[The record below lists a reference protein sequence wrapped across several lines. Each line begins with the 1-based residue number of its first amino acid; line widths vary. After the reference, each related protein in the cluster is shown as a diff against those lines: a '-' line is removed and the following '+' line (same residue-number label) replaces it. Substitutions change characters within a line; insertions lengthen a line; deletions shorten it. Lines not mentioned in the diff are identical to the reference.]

1 MMPRLSSCRFL
12 STVTPV
18 LLLLL
23 LSVLLMLTPGS
34 SGRQDFTAHAD
45 WSVEI
50 QRRCP
55 VLYLLNVEPYPYHDS
70 PVSVW
75 DRGLDLIPAGH
86 LAADQVNNRTDILP
100 GFDLKLID
108 IDSEACGIDAI
119 SKGTANVY
127 RELVNPEYR
136 ECIVGVIGL
145 FCSPVTNVISP
156 IVNHPNIGG
165 LVHIA
170 ASTSPIHRG
179 CETNTT
185 NLFHIIGSSSIF
197 NDATFAM
204 MKAFEWQRIS
214 LIYNSIQL
222 YRSTTADDFTNKI
235 HLDPNRE
242 LIAHV
247 PLSDSRTKIFSAI
260 NGEEARISYWT
271 VTYRQAAH
279 LLCEAF
285 KKHLLWPGYVYIL
298 HEPKVK
304 KILQTKTSCSKK
316 ELMSALEGAFL
327 LKYRLFV
334 DDDMKLISGLS
345 YSEFRRNYADELQ
358 IFANITGENLNE
370 CVYANSLYDQVWAF
384 ALALNNTLSSQRSPS
399 MPSGGHMIRSIGQ
412 EISSSL
418 KRELQKISFQ
428 GASGRKIH
436 FGEKQESPSYVDIFQ
451 VQNSTEVLI
460 GIYDPFSQNITF
472 TERAPTDTPI
482 SDKFETFR
490 ILLPTWLGV
499 FLLVAQ
505 GILFC
510 LITTNLVL
518 VILWRKERE
527 IKATSPILST
537 VIMIGC
543 YFLFVRSFILIVY
556 KMFEIENT
564 LLLQSL
570 CMLKTWL
577 SIGTDLIFAT
587 MLLRLLRIY
596 RIFCTAPMSI
606 MSNYWV
612 DKYLLLYVIF
622 LCLGKVVLLFLW
634 SCLDPVHPVIKS
646 KYVYQRDI
654 ELPHYET
661 ILHCSCNSVVIWI
674 VVTKLYSGLLILMV
688 VHLAIQTRH
697 VKKSVYKDTKKVNIF
712 IFFAVICLMITLPLW
727 VIFLGKRIVVGAA
740 IVEWLSLYTIPMLCQ
755 ACLFVPKTLPVII
768 RKLKP
773 RLRNTYS

>member
-1 MMPRLSSCRFL
+1 MPRLSSWTNADSPL
-12 STVTPV
+12 STMPS
-18 LLLLL
+18 LLL
-23 LSVLLMLTPGS
+23 LSVLLMLIPES
-34 SGRQDFTAHAD
+34 SRGQGFAAHAG
-45 WSVEI
+45 WSADI

-70 PVSVW
+70 SVPVW

-86 LAADQVNNRTDILP
+86 LAAEQINNRTDILS

-108 IDSEACGIDAI
+108 IDSEACGIDVI

-127 RELVNPEYR
+127 KELVNPEYR

-156 IVNHPNIGG
+156 IINHPNIGG

-185 NLFHIIGSSSIF
+185 NLFHIIGSSSVF

-214 LIYNSIQL
+214 LIYNSIRL
-222 YRSTTADDFTNKI
+222 YRSTTASDFTNRI
-235 HLDPNRE
+235 HLDPDRE

-247 PLSDSRTKIFSAI
+247 PLSDSNAKIFNAI

-271 VTYRQAAH
+271 VTYKQAAH

-285 KKHLLWPGYVYIL
+285 KKHFLWPGYVYIL
-298 HEPKVK
+298 HEPKVN
-304 KILQTKTSCSKK
+304 KILQTKTSCSKE
-316 ELMSALEGAFL
+316 ELMLALEGAFL

-334 DDDMKLISGLS
+334 DDDMKLFSGLS
-345 YSEFRRNYADELQ
+345 YREFRRNYADELRV
-358 IFANITGENLNE
+358 FANITGEDLKQ
-370 CVYANSLYDQVWAF
+370 CIYANSLYDQVWAF
-384 ALALNNTLSSQRSPS
+384 ALALNITLSSQQSPA
-399 MPSGGHMIRSIGQ
+399 PSVPTGGHMIRSVGQ
-412 EISSSL
+412 EISSNL

-436 FGEKQESPSYVDIFQ
+436 FGEEQESPSYVDIFQ
-451 VQNSTEVLI
+451 VQNGIEVLV
-460 GIYDPFSQNITF
+460 GVYDPFSQNITF

-482 SDKFETFR
+482 SDKFEEFR

-499 FLLVAQ
+499 FLFIAQ

-527 IKATSPILST
+527 IKASSPILST
-537 VIMIGC
+537 LIMIGC
-543 YFLFVRSFILIVY
+543 YFLFIRSLILIVY
-556 KMFEIENT
+556 KMFEIENAYV
-564 LLLQSL
+564 LESL

-577 SIGTDLIFAT
+577 SVGIDMIFAT

-612 DKYLLLYVIF
+612 DKYLLLYVII
-622 LCLGKVVLLFLW
+622 LCLGKVVLLILW
-634 SCLDPVHPVIKS
+634 TGLDPIHPVTKP
-646 KYVYQRDI
+646 KYVYGPDI
-654 ELPHYET
+654 DLPYYET
-661 ILHCSCNSVVIWI
+661 TLHCSCNSVVIWI

-712 IFFAVICLMITLPLW
+712 IFFAVICLMTTLPLW
-727 VIFLGKRIVVGAA
+727 VIFLAKRIEVGAA

-755 ACLFVPKTLPVII
+755 ACLFIPKTLPVIV

-773 RLRNTYS
+773 RLRNR